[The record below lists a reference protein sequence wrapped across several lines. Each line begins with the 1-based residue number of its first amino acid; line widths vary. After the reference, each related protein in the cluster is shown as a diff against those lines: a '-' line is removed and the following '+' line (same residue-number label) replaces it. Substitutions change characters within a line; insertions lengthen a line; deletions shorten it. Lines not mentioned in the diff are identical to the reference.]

1 MNPAHPH
8 PHPHPPRRPAPLH
21 SRATPL
27 PAPTSPLLRLL
38 RKKKKGKK
46 GKKEKKEK
54 KEKDKGEKETK
65 AAAAEFI
72 AEEEAADVQSY
83 EEIRSTVPPQKPIA
97 LQVPAKRCRLTL
109 RSRAG
114 YMRR

>member
-8 PHPHPPRRPAPLH
+8 PHPHPPRPAALPRH
-21 SRATPL
+21 PTPCAD
-27 PAPTSPLLRLL
+27 PASAPPP

-97 LQVPAKRCRLTL
+97 VQVPAKRCRLTL

>member
-1 MNPAHPH
+1 MP
-8 PHPHPPRRPAPLH
+8 
-21 SRATPL
+21 
-27 PAPTSPLLRLL
+27 
-38 RKKKKGKK
+38 KKKKGKK

-83 EEIRSTVPPQKPIA
+83 EEIRSTVPPPKPIPRPVA
-97 LQVPAKRCRLTL
+97 LHATVERCRLTL